1 VFDKFAQELKDALK
15 SLANNIQLE
24 QYDRSWDSEI
34 KSINNS
40 RSINS
45 KMIDEFER
53 LFNGWNEKIEQSLEA
68 AESEMK
74 DEKDAGPMQEL
85 LYWKQRMR
93 KLTCIS
99 EQLRSKN
106 CTTVFNVL
114 DNASKPNNE
123 TQGKAKDKVYLAVN

>member
-1 VFDKFAQELKDALK
+1 
-15 SLANNIQLE
+15 
-24 QYDRSWDSEI
+24 
-34 KSINNS
+34 
-40 RSINS
+40 
-45 KMIDEFER
+45 MIDEFER